1 MPGSENSTAAGQQN
15 KLILVEF
22 LLPGMI
28 EQPLIKLENVWKIYQ
43 LGKVELEILK
53 GISLEIA
60 PGNFVVI
67 LGPSGSGKST
77 LLHIIGLLDTPTE
90 GKVFLR
96 DQDTSFLSEDELAQI
111 RGKKIG
117 FIFQQFNLLQNLTAL
132 ENVMIPMVFQGTSE
146 IERKNRAEFLL
157 ESVGLKE
164 RMTHRPFELSG
175 GEQQRIAIARSL
187 SNNPEVIVA
196 DEPTGNLDSTTGQ
209 KIMETLIK
217 LHEKEQKTMIVVT
230 HDPTI
235 ADYSEQIVNIK
246 DGQLVSNHLI
256 TEKVLWEK

>member
-1 MPGSENSTAAGQQN
+1 MEE
-15 KLILVEF
+15 KV
-22 LLPGMI
+22 
-28 EQPLIKLENVWKIYQ
+28 LIKLENVWKIYK
-43 LGKVELEILK
+43 LGNIELQILK
-53 GISLEIA
+53 GINLEIA

-96 DQDTSFLSEDELAQI
+96 NQDTSFLSEDELAQI

-117 FIFQQFNLLQNLTAL
+117 FIFQQFNLLSNLTAL
-132 ENVMIPMVFQGTSE
+132 ENVMMPMIFQGIT
-146 IERKNRAEFLL
+146 ERERIKRAESLL

-164 RMTHRPFELSG
+164 RMKHRPFELSG

-196 DEPTGNLDSTTGQ
+196 DEPTGNLDSTTGK
-209 KIMETLIK
+209 KIMKTLIN
-217 LHEKEQKTMIVVT
+217 LHEKEQKTIIVVT

-235 ADYSEQIVNIK
+235 ADYSEQIINIK
-246 DGQLVSNHLI
+246 DGELVLNHLT
-256 TEKVLWEK
+256 TEKILWERK